1 MKIKTVNTVAFIILL
16 MTALPIVMSCAVQH
30 TIPITYIDTQKEE
43 NDASLN
49 LATRIRTVLNN
60 RRIIAVLPFFNLNKK
75 VTNLGRAVAVDLQSA
90 LMTHAGS
97 YTVVERDLFGLTV
110 EKELVFMMTGI
121 MDKSTTVKLGRIYGA
136 NTLVVGHVYDTGDYF
151 KVIVKV
157 LDTGTAQILLQADSI
172 LSRTTQR
179 IKQDNYY

>member
-1 MKIKTVNTVAFIILL
+1 MKIKTVNTMALIIL
-16 MTALPIVMSCAVQH
+16 MMAALPIVISCTVQH
-30 TIPITYIDTQKEE
+30 TVPITYVDTTKEE

-49 LATRIRTVLNN
+49 LATRISTVLKN

-75 VTNLGRAVAVDLQSA
+75 VTNLGRAVALDLQSA
-90 LMTHAGS
+90 LMIRAGS
-97 YTVVERDLFGLTV
+97 YTVVEQDLFSLTI
-110 EKELVFMMTGI
+110 EKELVFRTSGI
-121 MDKSTTVKLGRIYGA
+121 IDKTTTLKLGRIYGA

-157 LDTGTAQILLQADSI
+157 LDTETAQILLQADSM

>member
-1 MKIKTVNTVAFIILL
+1 VKIKTINTTAFIILF
-16 MTALPIVMSCAVQH
+16 MAALPIVMSCAVQH
-30 TIPITYIDTQKEE
+30 TVPITYIDTQQEDT
-43 NDASLN
+43 DASLY

-60 RRIIAVLPFFNLNKK
+60 RHIIAVLPFFNLNKR

-90 LMTHAGS
+90 LLTRAGS
-97 YTVVERDLFGLTV
+97 YTVVERDLYGLTV

-136 NTLVVGHVYDTGDYF
+136 NTLVVGHVYETDDYF

-157 LDTGTAQILLQADSI
+157 LDTETAQIRLQVDSM

-179 IKQDNYY
+179 IKQDSHY